1 MFLYRK
7 NMNLSDFN
15 MIFGKGNKNLYE
27 FGEKNKVPPFC
38 LPCLKISRSPRNL
51 VWSHWRTC
59 SSIPSHSVVTS
70 SQGPLAPSRK
80 SVKSEFP
87 ARNVDCQIAP
97 HMIYHDISLN
107 SRSVEAGFKSKCLYI
122 NICPMSLCMDR
133 MRRRQSILKRKRKL
147 WPKLLWTTGRDRD
160 ALDVHSWFKCKT

>member
-1 MFLYRK
+1 MQALEQIPWIGDGWRIDGCSCTEK
-7 NMNLSDFN
+7 NMHLSDFN
-15 MIFGKGNKNLYE
+15 MIFGKGNKNLYD
-27 FGEKNKVPPFC
+27 FGENMSLVEKNKVPPFC

-107 SRSVEAGFKSKCLYI
+107 SRSVEAGFKRKCLYI
-122 NICPMSLCMDR
+122 NICPMHGPYEAEA
-133 MRRRQSILKRKRKL
+133 IHFEKKAK
-147 WPKLLWTTGRDRD
+147 
-160 ALDVHSWFKCKT
+160 AVA